1 MSRQYWVA
9 PLPPIH
15 LTDGAAYAS
24 STTLTDVSPAPALKL
39 PANVLEPGSEIELYA
54 EGHFSNT
61 ATPTLLLG
69 FYLGGVAGVAIAAS
83 TAITTVTG
91 ATSWA
96 FNMRYRGTVRA
107 IGTAGSI
114 QGQGALYMPASLTQF
129 QAPYAIPATLAAR
142 TVTIDTSVEKTITVG
157 AQWGTSSA
165 SNTLTCTNISVQLI
179 S

>member
-9 PLPPIH
+9 PIPPIH
-15 LTDGAAYAS
+15 LTDGTAYAS
-24 STTLTDVSPAPALKL
+24 SVTLTDVSPAPAIKL
-39 PANVLEPGSEIELYA
+39 PANILEAGSEIEIYA
-54 EGHFSNT
+54 EGQFSNT
-61 ATPTLLLG
+61 GTPTLLLG
-69 FYLGGVAGVAIAAS
+69 FYLGGVAGVAFAAS
-83 TAITTVTG
+83 TAVTTITG
-91 ATSWA
+91 ATAWA
-96 FNMRYRGTVRA
+96 WQMRYRGTVRA

-142 TVTIDTSVEKTITVG
+142 TVAIDTSVEKTITVG